1 MWRRSRSG
9 KGFGARYQVRLMLLC
24 IAAISVPSAGQ
35 TAPAN
40 LMGTD
45 FQSWDELD
53 AFTRLTPKLDVTWI
67 ARVRLSEELPNP
79 AHLVFGTDWNF
90 SVSKY
95 LVLTPSYYY
104 GTYHTATGTIGHR
117 QVPIFAVTPTFT
129 RAGGGLSRTV
139 IVLAGRLIRGQP
151 TRRGSIAIVR
161 ASIIRYP
168 IHDWCHLSL
177 PGMRVS
183 ISPNTKAG
191 RGTELRLEDAK
202 NSPNTSPPTFITS
215 AKITLRGASRL
226 MSTRSQSWLSFV
238 SDERVPKQAL
248 PGSRRYLSF
257 GGIEG

>member
-1 MWRRSRSG
+1 MCRRSRSG

-104 GTYHTATGTIGHR
+104 GTYHTATVAIGHR

-129 RAGGGLSRTV
+129 RRRWTVSDRNRFGGKIDTRSADPSWFYRNRPRVDYQIPNSRLVSSLFAWDESFYFSKYKGWTRNRVAAGGRKELTEHLAANLYYQREDNIAGSQPPHVNT
-139 IVLAGRLIRGQP
+139 IAVLVEFRIR
-151 TRRGSIAIVR
+151 
-161 ASIIRYP
+161 
-168 IHDWCHLSL
+168 
-177 PGMRVS
+177 
-183 ISPNTKAG
+183 
-191 RGTELRLEDAK
+191 
-202 NSPNTSPPTFITS
+202 
-215 AKITLRGASRL
+215 
-226 MSTRSQSWLSFV
+226 
-238 SDERVPKQAL
+238 
-248 PGSRRYLSF
+248 
-257 GGIEG
+257 